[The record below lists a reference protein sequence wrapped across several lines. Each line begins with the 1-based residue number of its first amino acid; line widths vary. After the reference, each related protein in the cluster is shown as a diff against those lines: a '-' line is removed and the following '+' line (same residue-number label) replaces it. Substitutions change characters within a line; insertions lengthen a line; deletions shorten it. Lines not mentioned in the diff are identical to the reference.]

1 MPMSS
6 GQASPGRSGLDLQPE
21 DTRGEIILNS
31 PARSATYHSA
41 RQMGTLEQYTSDIQE
56 AYNVVE
62 EQEAWWLVS
71 PDKDEQDN
79 MPLRQ
84 QME

>member
-1 MPMSS
+1 
-6 GQASPGRSGLDLQPE
+6 
-21 DTRGEIILNS
+21 
-31 PARSATYHSA
+31 
-41 RQMGTLEQYTSDIQE
+41 MGTLEQYTTDIQE
-56 AYNVVE
+56 AYDVVE